1 MGGAIGSV
9 VIGAVLFALAG
20 GGDQGVATLLSTAGE
35 TGNLALQHLALAE
48 RAAIAAQVGSAF
60 EVVFGTLAAIAAAGA
75 ALAASI
81 PRKRI

>member
-20 GGDQGVATLLSTAGE
+20 GGDIGLTTLLSTAGE
-35 TGNLALQHLALAE
+35 TGNPALQHLVPAE
-48 RAAIAAQVGSAF
+48 RAALAGHLGSAF
-60 EVVFGTLAAIAAAGA
+60 EAVFGTLAAIAAAGA